1 MRPRPRMIPPVPIS
15 PSPARA
21 TIQIGRPV
29 KGSVPPGDDVK
40 ADLDGTAVVDF
51 VDVGFPCAT
60 SVTLKDARTV
70 GAVLGADVNGGSV
83 LLPDTAGNA
92 AAAVVVDGTVVG
104 SLDAACPPV
113 AVSVGVE
120 APGEMVVPDSV
131 VVVEGDVVVPV
142 DLEVDVVETTTARAV
157 VV

>member
-1 MRPRPRMIPPVPIS
+1 MTPPALIS
-15 PSPARA
+15 PSPTRA

-29 KGSVPPGDDVK
+29 KGSVPLGD
-40 ADLDGTAVVDF
+40 
-51 VDVGFPCAT
+51 DVGFPCAT

-83 LLPDTAGNA
+83 PLPDTAGNA

>member
-1 MRPRPRMIPPVPIS
+1 MTPPALIS

-29 KGSVPPGDDVK
+29 KGSVPLGDDVE
-40 ADLDGTAVVDF
+40 ADLGGTAVVD
-51 VDVGFPCAT
+51 VDDVGFPCAT

-92 AAAVVVDGTVVG
+92 AAAVVADGTVD
-104 SLDAACPPV
+104 SPCPPV
-113 AVSVGVE
+113 VVSIGVE
-120 APGEMVVPDSV
+120 ALGEVMVAPDSV

-142 DLEVDVVETTTARAV
+142 NLEVDVVEPTTAGAV